1 MPYSTSTFITHFFP
15 KTPAC
20 LLSFL
25 DILLLGGCVMED
37 LTVPMDLTRVI
48 IVSRKGMV
56 QTPVKSL
63 LAGILV
69 RMDQD
74 VFKLSMS
81 VTRLLNVLMGLTRV
95 PSALSQIALL
105 KHVLT
110 SAWIPQMDP
119 RVTANLDIL

>member
-1 MPYSTSTFITHFFP
+1 
-15 KTPAC
+15 
-20 LLSFL
+20 
-25 DILLLGGCVMED
+25 MED